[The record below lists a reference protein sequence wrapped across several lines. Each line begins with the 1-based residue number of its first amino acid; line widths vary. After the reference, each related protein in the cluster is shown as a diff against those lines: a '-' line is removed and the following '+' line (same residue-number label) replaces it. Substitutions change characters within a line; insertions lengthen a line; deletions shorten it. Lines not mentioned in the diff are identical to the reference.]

1 MMSRSIAFLSTVLM
15 LVSMTPATAKVIYV
29 NNRTGDDIYDGSTP
43 EVGALRSGPVRTF
56 ARARVLVGPGDEI
69 EIANTGD
76 TYFDALHLVGH
87 NASGVAG
94 HPTVVHGNGAVLD
107 GSEPIVPGDWKP
119 LGQGLWRL
127 DPRQKGWFRLIRDAE
142 AVVEAPSDASAGRP
156 SPTPG
161 SWSAWE
167 GSIYYQAL
175 PDELPPLE
183 PYRLATREAGIFFY
197 GVHDV
202 IVRDLTVR
210 HFRLDGVN
218 AHDQAYRVLLQNV
231 VSEKNGRSG
240 VFVGGSSR
248 IVLSGGAT
256 NDNREASLLIKEQ
269 ASADVREMKLD
280 VEPVVVD

>member
-1 MMSRSIAFLSTVLM
+1 MMSRSIAIVSTLLM
-15 LVSMTPATAKVIYV
+15 LLSSTPATAKVIYV
-29 NNRTGDDIYDGSTP
+29 NNRTGDDIYDGSTA
-43 EVGALRSGPVRTF
+43 EVGAQRAGPVRTLT
-56 ARARVLVGPGDEI
+56 RARVLVGPGDEI
-69 EIANTGD
+69 EIASTGD
-76 TYFDALHLVGH
+76 TYFDSLHLVGT

-94 HPTVVHGNGAVLD
+94 HPTIVHGNGAVLD
-107 GSEPIVPGDWKP
+107 GSEAVAPADWTP

-127 DPRQKGWFRLIRDAE
+127 DPRQKGWFRLVRGAE
-142 AVVEAPSDASAGRP
+142 AVTESKQDAATGRP
-156 SPTPG
+156 APAAGT
-161 SWSAWE
+161 WMARN

-183 PYRLATREAGIFFY
+183 PYRLATREAGIFLY

-240 VFVGGSSR
+240 VFVGGSSK
-248 IVLSGGAT
+248 IVISGGAT

-280 VEPVVVD
+280 AEPVVDE